1 MKNKYYQYFSGTW
14 PTILTFIL
22 LALSI
27 TGCETLG
34 PKAINAGRTD
44 YNSAI
49 NKTDVEQLLLN
60 IVRMRANDRPYFL
73 EIASITST
81 SELEAGIGAESRI
94 NNSGGGHVCWRRHAE
109 VSAKTHHYLP
119 TVNR

>member
-1 MKNKYYQYFSGTW
+1 MLWLHWTKSLWGERMKSKYYQYFSGTW

-60 IVRMRANDRPYFL
+60 IVRMRPMTVLTF
-73 EIASITST
+73 
-81 SELEAGIGAESRI
+81 
-94 NNSGGGHVCWRRHAE
+94 W
-109 VSAKTHHYLP
+109 KLP
-119 TVNR
+119 A

>member
-1 MKNKYYQYFSGTW
+1 MKSKYYQYFSGTW
-14 PTILTFIL
+14 PTFLTFIL

-27 TGCETLG
+27 AGCETLG
-34 PKAINAGRTD
+34 PKAIKAGRTD

-60 IVRMRANDRPYFL
+60 VVRMCANDRPYFL

-81 SELEAGIGAESRI
+81 SAMETGIGAESQI
-94 NNSGGGHVCWRRHAE
+94 HNSGGGTRILAQAR
-109 VSAKTHHYLP
+109 
-119 TVNR
+119 